1 MFNLICLTKTYNLN
15 DMQAWLA
22 YHSIFVDKIYLLDND
37 SIVDIKQV
45 AKQYSNVEYMQIHG
59 FADQWNLFSDI
70 LNQKTDIKF
79 NEEDFVCF
87 LDDDEYLYYDLKQ
100 NFNEVVNNQFKSM
113 LDCIMLPE
121 ILMSTIKYQKKRDK
135 VLPEFSTYRRPDLSS
150 QGKAIICWKSYS
162 KYSYTLHNTE
172 KGHIPWINGLRYSDV
187 VGSGVSKT
195 TYGLTQHDIEN
206 QPIALIHYHIKSEDD
221 WNMKIKRGSAA
232 NPSTE
237 SRQNGSYEDDIHKNI
252 KFDGYKILDLT
263 MKNTYQRV
271 INSTV

>member
-1 MFNLICLTKTYNLN
+1 
-15 DMQAWLA
+15 MQAWLA
-22 YHSIFVDKIYLLDND
+22 YHSTFVDKIYLLDND
-37 SIVDIKQV
+37 SVVDIKQV
-45 AKQYSNVEYMQIHG
+45 AKQYSNVEYKQIHG
-59 FADQWNLFSDI
+59 FADQWHLFADI

-113 LDCIMLPE
+113 LDCVMLPE

-150 QGKAIICWKSYS
+150 QGKAIICWRSYS
-162 KYSYTLHNTE
+162 KYSYTLQDTE

-187 VGSGVSKT
+187 IGSGVSKT
-195 TYGLTQHDIEN
+195 TYGLTQPDIEN
-206 QPIALIHYHIKSEDD
+206 QPIALIHYHVKSADD

-263 MKNTYQRV
+263 MKNTYTR
-271 INSTV
+271 INNTV